1 MTSCF
6 FYRCDVAL
14 LLAPIG
20 IHMLVTRQ
28 QTVLGAVWWGIRCLF
43 VSLCTTIVF
52 DTIAWAPPLPS
63 GGGSDLWSF
72 GNIFG
77 LSGLMWPEGSVLW
90 FNTVENRSAE
100 WGTSPGHWYL
110 TSALPRSLLLAY
122 PLSFVVSKH
131 PPLRETPP
139 SLPKKTKTKKPKN
152 QKTKKLLPPP
162 PSLTPRPP
170 PICFTTRV
178 RCWSEGHDRCLYA
191 PPSSSQRTRSCPT
204 RSSGSSFRLCPYST
218 RARYV
223 YFDSRIGN

>member
-152 QKTKKLLPPP
+152 QKTKKLLPPLRRSPLVPP
-162 PSLTPRPP
+162 PSVSLPG
-170 PICFTTRV
+170 CGAGAKGTTGVCMRLLLRRNV
-178 RCWSEGHDRCLYA
+178 LA
-191 PPSSSQRTRSCPT
+191 PAPQGAQVHLPGFALVQRMRGT
-204 RSSGSSFRLCPYST
+204 F
-218 RARYV
+218 
-223 YFDSRIGN
+223 I

>member
-1 MTSCF
+1 
-6 FYRCDVAL
+6 
-14 LLAPIG
+14 
-20 IHMLVTRQ
+20 
-28 QTVLGAVWWGIRCLF
+28 VLGAVWWGIRCLF

-72 GNIFG
+72 G
-77 LSGLMWPEGSVLW
+77 LSGRLMWPEGSVLW

-139 SLPKKTKTKKPKN
+139 SFPKKTKTK
-152 QKTKKLLPPP
+152 TKKQKNAPSPSVAHPSSP
-162 PSLTPRPP
+162 PSVSLPG
-170 PICFTTRV
+170 CGAGAKGTTSV
-178 RCWSEGHDRCLYA
+178 CLRLLLRRNVLA
-191 PPSSSQRTRSCPT
+191 PAPQGAQVHLPGFALVQRMRGT
-204 RSSGSSFRLCPYST
+204 FILIL
-218 RARYV
+218 V
-223 YFDSRIGN
+223 RIGN

>member
-6 FYRCDVAL
+6 CNRCDVAL

-20 IHMLVTRQ
+20 IHVLVTRQ
-28 QTVLGAVWWGIRCLF
+28 QTVLGAAWWGIRCLF

-52 DTIAWAPPLPS
+52 DTIAWAPPS
-63 GGGSDLWSF
+63 VGSDLWSF
-72 GNIFG
+72 GNSFG

-131 PPLRETPP
+131 PQLREA
-139 SLPKKTKTKKPKN
+139 
-152 QKTKKLLPPP
+152 PPP
-162 PSLTPRPP
+162 LP
-170 PICFTTRV
+170 
-178 RCWSEGHDRCLYA
+178 A
-191 PPSSSQRTRSCPT
+191 
-204 RSSGSSFRLCPYST
+204 
-218 RARYV
+218 
-223 YFDSRIGN
+223 

>member
-1 MTSCF
+1 MF
-6 FYRCDVAL
+6 FSYRCDVAL

-20 IHMLVTRQ
+20 IHVLVTRQ
-28 QTVLGAVWWGIRCLF
+28 QTVLGAAWWGIRCLF

-63 GGGSDLWSF
+63 GGGSDLWS
-72 GNIFG
+72 FG

-122 PLSFVVSKH
+122 PLSFVV
-131 PPLRETPP
+131 RDVDP
-139 SLPKKTKTKKPKN
+139 SSPVVPRGKKTKTKN
-152 QKTKKLLPPP
+152 KKLLPPP

-178 RCWSEGHDRCLYA
+178 RCWSQGHDQCLYA

-204 RSSGSSFRLCPYST
+204 RSSGSSSRLCPCST
-218 RARYV
+218 HARYV
-223 YFDSRIGN
+223 YLIIV

>member
-6 FYRCDVAL
+6 CNRCDVAL

-20 IHMLVTRQ
+20 IHILVTRQ

-72 GNIFG
+72 G
-77 LSGLMWPEGSVLW
+77 LSGRLVWPEGSVLW

-131 PPLRETPP
+131 PPLRKAPCR
-139 SLPKKTKTKKPKN
+139 SPKKQK
-152 QKTKKLLPPP
+152 QKTKKNAPSP

-170 PICFTTRV
+170 PSVSLPGCGAGAKGTTSVCMRLLLRRNLLAPAPQGAQVHIPGFTLVQRV
-178 RCWSEGHDRCLYA
+178 RG
-191 PPSSSQRTRSCPT
+191 T
-204 RSSGSSFRLCPYST
+204 F
-218 RARYV
+218 
-223 YFDSRIGN
+223 I

>member
-6 FYRCDVAL
+6 CNRCDVAL

-20 IHMLVTRQ
+20 IHVLVTRQ
-28 QTVLGAVWWGIRCLF
+28 QTVLGAAWWGIRCLF

-52 DTIAWAPPLPS
+52 DTIAWAPPS
-63 GGGSDLWSF
+63 VGSDLWSF
-72 GNIFG
+72 GNSFG
-77 LSGLMWPEGSVLW
+77 LSGRLMWPEGSVLW

-131 PPLRETPP
+131 PPLREAPRRSP
-139 SLPKKTKTKKPKN
+139 KKPK
-152 QKTKKLLPPP
+152 QKTKKNAPSP

-170 PICFTTRV
+170 PSVSLPGCGAGAKGTTGVRMRLLLRRNVLAPAPQGAQVHLSGFALVQRV
-178 RCWSEGHDRCLYA
+178 RGTFILILVWA
-191 PPSSSQRTRSCPT
+191 IIMT
-204 RSSGSSFRLCPYST
+204 
-218 RARYV
+218 
-223 YFDSRIGN
+223 

>member
-6 FYRCDVAL
+6 CNRCDVAL

-52 DTIAWAPPLPS
+52 DTIAWAPPS
-63 GGGSDLWSF
+63 VGSDLWSF
-72 GNIFG
+72 GNSFG

-131 PPLRETPP
+131 PPLRATPP
-139 SLPKKTKTKKPKN
+139 SFPKKPKKMLSPSVAHPSSLPDLFHY
-152 QKTKKLLPPP
+152 QGAVLEPRARPVFVCASFFVATYSLLPHKELRFIFPTLP
-162 PSLTPRPP
+162 LFNA
-170 PICFTTRV
+170 CAV
-178 RCWSEGHDRCLYA
+178 RL
-191 PPSSSQRTRSCPT
+191 
-204 RSSGSSFRLCPYST
+204 F
-218 RARYV
+218 
-223 YFDSRIGN
+223 

>member
-6 FYRCDVAL
+6 CNRCDVAL

-20 IHMLVTRQ
+20 IHVLVTRQ
-28 QTVLGAVWWGIRCLF
+28 QTVLGAAWWGIRCLF

-52 DTIAWAPPLPS
+52 DTIAWAPPS
-63 GGGSDLWSF
+63 VGSDLWSF
-72 GNIFG
+72 GNSFG

-131 PPLRETPP
+131 PQLREAPP
-139 SLPKKTKTKKPKN
+139 PLPKKSQK
-152 QKTKKLLPPP
+152 QKTKKNCPPPLRRSPLVPPHLFHYQGAVLEPRARPVFVCASFFVATYSLLPHKELRFIFPTLP
-162 PSLTPRPP
+162 LFNA
-170 PICFTTRV
+170 CAV
-178 RCWSEGHDRCLYA
+178 RL
-191 PPSSSQRTRSCPT
+191 
-204 RSSGSSFRLCPYST
+204 F
-218 RARYV
+218 
-223 YFDSRIGN
+223 

>member
-139 SLPKKTKTKKPKN
+139 SLPKKTKTKKQKN
-152 QKTKKLLPPP
+152 KKTKKLLPPP
-162 PSLTPRPP
+162 PFHYQGAVLER
-170 PICFTTRV
+170 
-178 RCWSEGHDRCLYA
+178 
-191 PPSSSQRTRSCPT
+191 
-204 RSSGSSFRLCPYST
+204 
-218 RARYV
+218 RARPVFVCASFFVATYSLLPHKELRFIFPALPLFNACAV
-223 YFDSRIGN
+223 RLF

>member
-6 FYRCDVAL
+6 CNRCDVAL

-20 IHMLVTRQ
+20 IHVLVTRQ
-28 QTVLGAVWWGIRCLF
+28 QTVLGAAWWGIRCLF

-52 DTIAWAPPLPS
+52 DTIAWAPPS
-63 GGGSDLWSF
+63 VGSDLWSF
-72 GNIFG
+72 GNSFG

-131 PPLRETPP
+131 PQLREAPP
-139 SLPKKTKTKKPKN
+139 PLPKKSQK
-152 QKTKKLLPPP
+152 QKTKKNCPP
-162 PSLTPRPP
+162 PS
-170 PICFTTRV
+170 V
-178 RCWSEGHDRCLYA
+178 AH
-191 PPSSSQRTRSCPT
+191 PSSLPDLFHYQGAVLEP
-204 RSSGSSFRLCPYST
+204 
-218 RARYV
+218 RARPVFVCASFFVATYSLLPHKELRFIFPTLPLFNACAV
-223 YFDSRIGN
+223 RLF

>member
-1 MTSCF
+1 MTACF
-6 FYRCDVAL
+6 FNRCDVAL

-20 IHMLVTRQ
+20 IHILVTRQ

-43 VSLCTTIVF
+43 ASMCTTIVF

-72 GNIFG
+72 GN
-77 LSGLMWPEGSVLW
+77 SGLVWPEGSVLW

-131 PPLRETPP
+131 PQLREAPP
-139 SLPKKTKTKKPKN
+139 SFPKKPKTKKPKN
-152 QKTKKLLPPP
+152 CSLPLRRSP
-162 PSLTPRPP
+162 LVP

-178 RCWSEGHDRCLYA
+178 RCWSEGHDRCLSA

-204 RSSGSSFRLCPYST
+204 RSSGSSFRLYHCST

-223 YFDSRIGN
+223 YFDSRMGN

>member
-1 MTSCF
+1 MTSGF

-20 IHMLVTRQ
+20 IHILVTRQ
-28 QTVLGAVWWGIRCLF
+28 QTVLGAAWWGIRCLF

-52 DTIAWAPPLPS
+52 DTIAWAPPS
-63 GGGSDLWSF
+63 VGSDLWSF
-72 GNIFG
+72 GNSFG
-77 LSGLMWPEGSVLW
+77 LSGLVWPEGSVLW

-131 PPLRETPP
+131 PPLRATPP
-139 SLPKKTKTKKPKN
+139 SFPKKPK
-152 QKTKKLLPPP
+152 KMLS
-162 PSLTPRPP
+162 PSVAHPSSP

-178 RCWSEGHDRCLYA
+178 RCWSQGHDQCSYA

-204 RSSGSSFRLCPYST
+204 RSSGSSFRLYHCST
-218 RARYV
+218 HARYV
-223 YFDSRIGN
+223 NFNSRMGN

>member
-6 FYRCDVAL
+6 CNRCDVAL

-20 IHMLVTRQ
+20 IHVLVTRQ
-28 QTVLGAVWWGIRCLF
+28 QTVLGAAWWGIRCLF

-52 DTIAWAPPLPS
+52 DTIAWAPPS
-63 GGGSDLWSF
+63 VGSDLWSF
-72 GNIFG
+72 GNSFG

-131 PPLRETPP
+131 PPLRATPP
-139 SLPKKTKTKKPKN
+139 SFPKKPK
-152 QKTKKLLPPP
+152 KMLS
-162 PSLTPRPP
+162 PSVAHPSSP

-178 RCWSEGHDRCLYA
+178 RCWSEGHDQCLYA

-204 RSSGSSFRLCPYST
+204 RSSGSSFRLCPCST

-223 YFDSRIGN
+223 YFNSRTYRRLD

>member
-152 QKTKKLLPPP
+152 QKIAPSPSVAHPSSPPHLFHYQGAVLERRARPVFVCASFFVATYSLLPHKELRFIFPALP
-162 PSLTPRPP
+162 LFNA
-170 PICFTTRV
+170 CAV
-178 RCWSEGHDRCLYA
+178 RL
-191 PPSSSQRTRSCPT
+191 
-204 RSSGSSFRLCPYST
+204 F
-218 RARYV
+218 
-223 YFDSRIGN
+223 

>member
-1 MTSCF
+1 MF
-6 FYRCDVAL
+6 FRCDVAL

-20 IHMLVTRQ
+20 IHILLTRQ

-72 GNIFG
+72 GN
-77 LSGLMWPEGSVLW
+77 SGLMWPEGSVLW

-131 PPLRETPP
+131 PPLHEAPP
-139 SLPKKTKTKKPKN
+139 SFPKKTKTKKTKQKN
-152 QKTKKLLPPP
+152 KKIAPSPSVAHPSSPPV
-162 PSLTPRPP
+162 
-170 PICFTTRV
+170 CFTTRV
-178 RCWSEGHDRCLYA
+178 RCWSEGHDQFLYA
-191 PPSSSQRTRSCPT
+191 PPSSSQPTRSCPT
-204 RSSGSSFRLCPYST
+204 RSSGSYSRLYPCST

-223 YFDSRIGN
+223 YFNSRMGNYNDLTACFV

>member
-6 FYRCDVAL
+6 CNRCDVAL

-20 IHMLVTRQ
+20 IHVLVTRQ
-28 QTVLGAVWWGIRCLF
+28 QTVLGAAWWGIRCLF

-52 DTIAWAPPLPS
+52 DTIAWAPPS
-63 GGGSDLWSF
+63 VGSDLWSF
-72 GNIFG
+72 GNSFG

-131 PPLRETPP
+131 PQLREAPP
-139 SLPKKTKTKKPKN
+139 PLPKKSQK
-152 QKTKKLLPPP
+152 QKTKKKLPPP
-162 PSLTPRPP
+162 PS
-170 PICFTTRV
+170 V
-178 RCWSEGHDRCLYA
+178 AH
-191 PPSSSQRTRSCPT
+191 PSSLPDLFHYQGAVLEP
-204 RSSGSSFRLCPYST
+204 
-218 RARYV
+218 RARPVFVCASFFVATYSLLPHKELRFIFPTLPLFNACAV
-223 YFDSRIGN
+223 RLF

>member
-72 GNIFG
+72 G

-122 PLSFVVSKH
+122 PLSFVV
-131 PPLRETPP
+131 RDVDP
-139 SLPKKTKTKKPKN
+139 SSPVVPRGKKTKTKN
-152 QKTKKLLPPP
+152 KKLLPPP

>member
-131 PPLRETPP
+131 PPLREAPQ
-139 SLPKKTKTKKPKN
+139 SFPKKAKTKN
-152 QKTKKLLPPP
+152 QKKCSLPLRRSPLVPP
-162 PSLTPRPP
+162 PSVSPP
-170 PICFTTRV
+170 GCGAGAKGTTGVCMRLLLRRNV
-178 RCWSEGHDRCLYA
+178 LA
-191 PPSSSQRTRSCPT
+191 PAPQGAQVHLPGFALVQRMRGT
-204 RSSGSSFRLCPYST
+204 F
-218 RARYV
+218 
-223 YFDSRIGN
+223 I

>member
-152 QKTKKLLPPP
+152 KKTKKLLPPP

-170 PICFTTRV
+170 PHLFHYQGAVLER
-178 RCWSEGHDRCLYA
+178 
-191 PPSSSQRTRSCPT
+191 
-204 RSSGSSFRLCPYST
+204 
-218 RARYV
+218 RARPVFVCASFFVATYSLLPHKELRFIFPALPLFNACAV
-223 YFDSRIGN
+223 RLF

>member
-1 MTSCF
+1 MTACF
-6 FYRCDVAL
+6 FNRCDVAL

-20 IHMLVTRQ
+20 IHILVTRQ

-43 VSLCTTIVF
+43 ASMCTTIVF

-72 GNIFG
+72 GN
-77 LSGLMWPEGSVLW
+77 SGLVWPEGSVLW

-131 PPLRETPP
+131 PQLREAPP
-139 SLPKKTKTKKPKN
+139 SFPKKPKTKKPKN
-152 QKTKKLLPPP
+152 CSLPLRRSP
-162 PSLTPRPP
+162 PRPP
-170 PICFTTRV
+170 HLFHYQGAVLER
-178 RCWSEGHDRCLYA
+178 
-191 PPSSSQRTRSCPT
+191 
-204 RSSGSSFRLCPYST
+204 
-218 RARYV
+218 RARPVFVCASFFVATYSLLPHKELRFIFPTLPLFNACAV
-223 YFDSRIGN
+223 RLF

>member
-14 LLAPIG
+14 LLAPVG

-122 PLSFVVSKH
+122 PLSFVV
-131 PPLRETPP
+131 RDVDP
-139 SLPKKTKTKKPKN
+139 SSPVVPRGKKTKTKN
-152 QKTKKLLPPP
+152 KKMLPPP
-162 PSLTPRPP
+162 PSLTLRPP
-170 PICFTTRV
+170 PHLFHYQGAVLER
-178 RCWSEGHDRCLYA
+178 
-191 PPSSSQRTRSCPT
+191 
-204 RSSGSSFRLCPYST
+204 
-218 RARYV
+218 RARPVFVCASFFVATYSLLPHKELRFIFPALPLFNACAV
-223 YFDSRIGN
+223 RLF